1 MKEINNIIA
10 EIKFYHLSSINKISL
25 VMVKFKKV
33 EGHFSG

>member
-10 EIKFYHLSSINKISL
+10 ENKFYQSSINKISL
-25 VMVKFKKV
+25 MMVKFKKV